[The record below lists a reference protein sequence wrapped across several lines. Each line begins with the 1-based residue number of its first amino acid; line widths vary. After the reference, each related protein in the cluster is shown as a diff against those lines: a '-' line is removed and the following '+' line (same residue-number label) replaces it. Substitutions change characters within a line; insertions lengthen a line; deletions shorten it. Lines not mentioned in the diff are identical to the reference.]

1 MSANPSSATSSA
13 NDDLVIIKKYANR
26 RLYNTETSI
35 YVTLDDLCQMVKEG
49 RDFVVQDAKT
59 GEDITR
65 SVLTQIIFE
74 QEAKGTHLLP
84 INFLRRMITLY
95 DDRISQMVPHYLDA
109 SLDTFFQNQEKLRGY
124 LEKAFNMPGAA
135 ADPLRGFSDQWEQI
149 GKQNMELFQQ
159 TMKMFNPLEIFGGK
173 KDEKDGK

>member
-1 MSANPSSATSSA
+1 MTSSASSSTPNNA

-74 QEAKGTHLLP
+74 QEAKGVHLFP

-95 DDRISQMVPHYLDA
+95 DDRINQMVPHYLDA
-109 SLDTFFQNQEKLRGY
+109 SLDGFFQNQEKMRQY
-124 LEKAFNMPGAA
+124 LEKALGVPGVT
-135 ADPLRGFSDQWEQI
+135 DPLRGFSSQLEQI
-149 GKQNMELFQQ
+149 GKQNMEMFQR
-159 TMKMFNPLEIFGGK
+159 TMSMFNPLEMFGGK
-173 KDEKDGK
+173 KDDKEGK